1 MYYIQDAHSFWDWS
15 YFVAL
20 IVVSNIKNLK
30 RQNETDE
37 FANSLDPD
45 KAAHDKPPP

>member
-1 MYYIQDAHSFWDWS
+1 M
-15 YFVAL
+15 
-20 IVVSNIKNLK
+20 KNLK

-45 KAAHDKPPP
+45 KAAHDKPLP